1 MSKIWD
7 AMKQAERERELHV
20 VPDDVAARPLSA
32 RQLSALTALADAA
45 TIGEASRR
53 SGISER
59 TLKRWMSEPR
69 FMATY
74 RRISFARCGE
84 AVASLQAAS
93 VDAVRVL
100 REALGSSS
108 AAVRV
113 RAAVSILDLAIRA
126 ELGQNRARAAGL
138 ASERTARAR
147 RSKQN
152 G

>member
-1 MSKIWD
+1 MSRIWD

-20 VPDDVAARPLSA
+20 VPDDLGQRPLSN
-32 RQLSALTALADAA
+32 RQLSALSALADCP
-45 TIGEASRR
+45 TVGEASRR
-53 SGISER
+53 CGISER
-59 TLKRWMSEPR
+59 TLRRWLAEPR

-74 RRISFARCGE
+74 RRVSFARCGE

-100 REALGSSS
+100 REALNSTS

-126 ELGQNRARAAGL
+126 ELAGP
-138 ASERTARAR
+138 AQRVG
-147 RSKQN
+147 RSKRSKAN